1 MKYQLI
7 SYITILSLAGLS
19 ACVPMQGNQTLRA
32 DLNRVQSRVAT
43 LEQRTAG
50 LEKDSGV
57 NEILRRQAEQRAELD
72 SIRIDIQSI
81 NGRIADQE
89 QGLEQLREE
98 MSLRQSDL
106 ELRLVKLE
114 DRLQRRSEEGE
125 TNSGT
130 QKTTPAPLPEGSGTV
145 SDSVTSD
152 TEAPQPLPTDAERQS
167 SDGAAETLYRE
178 ALELVQ
184 QDKEFS
190 KAREKFTT
198 FVEQYPQHSLAVN
211 AMYWIG
217 ETLYG
222 DKKYENAILQFQDV
236 ILMYPQHPKVPAALL
251 KQGLAFYALG
261 DNRNA
266 RIILEKVVDEYPESA
281 EAQKAK
287 ERLEQW
293 EN

>member
-7 SYITILSLAGLS
+7 SCITILSLAGLS
-19 ACVPMQGNQTLRA
+19 ACVPIQGNQALRT
-32 DLNRVQSRVAT
+32 DLNRVQSKVAT
-43 LEQRTAG
+43 LELRTAG

-57 NEILRRQAEQRAELD
+57 KEILRRQAEQRAELD

-106 ELRLVKLE
+106 ELRLAELE
-114 DRLQRRSEEGE
+114 DRLQRRSEGGE
-125 TNSGT
+125 ADSGT
-130 QKTTPAPLPEGSGTV
+130 QKTIPAPLREGSGTAPV
-145 SDSVTSD
+145 SATSGAE
-152 TEAPQPLPTDAERQS
+152 TPQPLPTDAEAKTS
-167 SDGAAETLYRE
+167 NGAAEMLYRE

-190 KAREKFTT
+190 KAREKFTA
-198 FVEQYPQHSLAVN
+198 FVDQYPQHDLAVN

-236 ILMYPQHPKVPAALL
+236 IQMYPQHPKVPAALL

-266 RIILEKVVDEYPESA
+266 GIILEKVMDKYPESA
-281 EAQKAK
+281 AAQKAK